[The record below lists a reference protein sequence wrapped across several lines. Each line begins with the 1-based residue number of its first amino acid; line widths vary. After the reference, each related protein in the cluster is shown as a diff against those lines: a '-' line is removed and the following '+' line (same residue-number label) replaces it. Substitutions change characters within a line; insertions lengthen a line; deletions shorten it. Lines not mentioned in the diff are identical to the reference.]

1 MLSTQKT
8 ITVKEKQSKYMMGC
22 GNKFQL
28 VLYAYGEE
36 NMTASMQLLQC

>member
-1 MLSTQKT
+1 
-8 ITVKEKQSKYMMGC
+8 MMGC

-28 VLYAYGEE
+28 VLYAYGKE